1 MIQKVNWKE
10 WVEKGKKIGV
20 IRLGLL
26 IVAGLVLLI
35 ASFDGKEE
43 HKTQT
48 QINTQNEE
56 KQSEEQ
62 QLNTYIENMETRL
75 TNVLSQVD
83 GIGKVQVMIT
93 AKATQEKVVLK
104 DTPYKKATVKE
115 EDSTGATRESKE
127 TTSEEGT
134 ILEKQQD
141 GSESPYITKELQPEI
156 EGVVVIAEGAAQKQ
170 IEAEIN
176 DAVVALF
183 SVPSHKIK
191 VMKMKK

>member
-115 EDSTGATRESKE
+115 EDSTGAIRESKE

>member
-56 KQSEEQ
+56 KQSGEQ
-62 QLNTYIENMETRL
+62 HLNTYIENMETRL

-104 DTPYKKATVKE
+104 DAPYKKTTVKE

>member
-56 KQSEEQ
+56 KQSGEQ
-62 QLNTYIENMETRL
+62 QLNMETRL

-104 DTPYKKATVKE
+104 DAPYKKTTVKE

>member
-104 DTPYKKATVKE
+104 DTPYKKTTVKE

>member
-56 KQSEEQ
+56 KQSGEQ

-104 DTPYKKATVKE
+104 DAPYKKTTVKE

>member
-56 KQSEEQ
+56 KKSEEQ

-104 DTPYKKATVKE
+104 DAPYKKTTVKE